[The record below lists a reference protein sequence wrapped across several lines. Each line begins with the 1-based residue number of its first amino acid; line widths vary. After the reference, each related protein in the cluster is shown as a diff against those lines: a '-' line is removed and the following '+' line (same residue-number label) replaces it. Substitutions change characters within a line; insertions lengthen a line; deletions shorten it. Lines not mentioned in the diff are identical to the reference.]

1 METKDVFF
9 GIDDYMA
16 MYAPYIK
23 REEARELA
31 QCYVVGL
38 MMEGERKSVEPMSE
52 KVHAS
57 ERGMQRLLTEVKWD
71 RDGAFGEYRRR
82 MLAETADPQGV
93 LAVDDT
99 GFPKKGRHSVCVA
112 RQYSGSLGKVD
123 NCQVG
128 VSLTYVGQE
137 FAWPYAMELF
147 VPESWDDPDNPECV
161 KMRKKTYMPEDVH
174 YREKWLMALDMIDQ
188 ARTDGASH
196 RAVVADGWYG
206 NIPGFRQGLDDRQ
219 EHYVVGVY
227 SNTQVFLE
235 SPVFVPPDAHDKSRG
250 GKKKPHVL
258 METHPLSV
266 KVSELGKYVMQEDWE
281 HLEIRRDCLDNPLV
295 IEAVSRRVFPVQGY
309 RKGVVHEEVW
319 LIIERRKKDNGE
331 YELRY
336 FFSNMPQDMPTLEM
350 VRLFHER
357 FWIEQSY
364 QQLKE
369 ELGLDHHEGR
379 SWPGWRRHVLLV
391 IIAFGYLTLQRI
403 QEKTQTARAVAS
415 EDGNSASQSFPMNP
429 SFLFYYAFK
438 LTNRRQKMI

>member
-1 METKDVFF
+1 METKNVFF

-23 REEARELA
+23 REEARKLA

-38 MMEGERKSVEPMSE
+38 MMDGDRKSVEPMSE

-57 ERGMQRLLTEVKWD
+57 ERGMQRLLTGVKWD

-82 MLAETADPQGV
+82 MLAQTADPQGV
-93 LAVDDT
+93 LAIDDT

-112 RQYSGSLGKVD
+112 RQYSGSRGKVD

-128 VSLTYVGQE
+128 VSLTYVGQG

-147 VPESWDDPDNPECV
+147 VPESWDDPKNPECV
-161 KMRKKTYMPEDVH
+161 EMRKKTHMPKDVH
-174 YREKWLMALDMIDQ
+174 YREKWRMALDMVDQ
-188 ARTDGASH
+188 AIKDQTPH

-206 NIPGFRQGLDDRQ
+206 NIPDFRQGLDDRQ
-219 EHYVVGVY
+219 KSYVVGVY
-227 SNTQVFLE
+227 SDTQVFLE
-235 SPVFVPPDAHDKSRG
+235 SPVFVQSDAQEKKRGRKRKFPLLVETNPP
-250 GKKKPHVL
+250 P
-258 METHPLSV
+258 V
-266 KVSELGKYVMQEDWE
+266 KVSELGKCVADGDWE

-295 IEAVSRRVFPVQGY
+295 IEAVSRRVFPAQGY
-309 RKGVVHEEVW
+309 RKGTVHEEVW
-319 LIIERRKKDNGE
+319 LIIERRRKDGGE

-336 FFSNMPQDMPTLEM
+336 FFSNMPQDIPTLEM

-357 FWIEQSY
+357 FWIEQGY

-379 SWPGWRRHVLLV
+379 SWTGWRRHVLLV
-391 IIAFGYLTLQRI
+391 ILAFGYLTLQRI
-403 QEKTQTARAVAS
+403 QEKKH
-415 EDGNSASQSFPMNP
+415 SQQNLWYQRMGWIQSSLSP
-429 SFLFYYAFK
+429 
-438 LTNRRQKMI
+438 

>member
-1 METKDVFF
+1 MEKETVFF

-38 MMEGERKSVEPMSE
+38 MMDGDRKSVEPMSE

-82 MLAETADPQGV
+82 MLLDTADPQGV
-93 LAVDDT
+93 FLIDDT

-112 RQYSGSLGKVD
+112 RQYCGSLGKVD
-123 NCQVG
+123 NCQIG
-128 VSLTYVGQE
+128 VSLTYVGRG

-147 VPESWDDPDNPECV
+147 VPESWDNPDDPECV
-161 KMRKKTYMPEDVH
+161 DMRKKTYMPADVH
-174 YREKWLMALDMIDQ
+174 HRAKWQMALDLIDQ
-188 ARTDGASH
+188 ARSDGAPH
-196 RAVVADGWYG
+196 RAVVADSWYG
-206 NIPGFRQGLDDRQ
+206 DITDFRQGLDNRQ
-219 EHYVVGVY
+219 ERYIVGIY
-227 SNTQVFLE
+227 SDRQVFLE
-235 SPVFVPPDAHDKSRG
+235 SPVFVQPDPQEKKRG
-250 GKKKPHVL
+250 RKRKYPNL
-258 METHPLSV
+258 IETNPLPV
-266 KVSELGKYVMQEDWE
+266 KISELGKCVAEGDWE
-281 HLEIRRDCLDNPLV
+281 HLEIRRDCLDKPLV
-295 IEAVSRRVFPVQGY
+295 IEAVSRRVFPAQGY
-309 RKGVVHEEVW
+309 RKGTAHEEVW
-319 LIIERRKKDNGE
+319 LIIERRKKDDSE

-357 FWIEQSY
+357 FWIEQGY

-379 SWPGWRRHVLLV
+379 SWTGWRRHVLLV
-391 IIAFGYLTLQRI
+391 ILAFGYLTLQRI
-403 QEKTQTARAVAS
+403 QEKKLEQQNLWYQRM
-415 EDGNSASQSFPMNP
+415 GRIQSSLSP
-429 SFLFYYAFK
+429 
-438 LTNRRQKMI
+438 